1 MPLNT
6 LNYRSESIDRLL
18 ARLYFPAVACLCLF
32 SIIHYFR
39 VAHGLAAIWSGWS
52 IGDWVINY
60 AEGPTRRGLS
70 GEVIFFIA
78 RVFDLKVNWLIF
90 TTQAVALILTVALF
104 LQILRSKNLT
114 FWYVVAC
121 FSPGFFLLFTYY
133 DSMAIGRKEI
143 LLFLTF
149 MLWVY
154 LCNKSRLTTLST
166 IIFCGIYF
174 CLTLTHESFFF
185 YSPYFCGA
193 AWLCKSSTN
202 KLSVILIPVSSA
214 IAAVL
219 TFVFFKTI
227 DPSASCQQ
235 LLALGAL
242 PEVCAGVLSAGPQDA
257 MLLTK
262 SYFESFDLRSLFN
275 LSGVFLLVLTPAYL
289 IIRTIAIKKEQKYLW
304 LTTIFCL
311 IVFSLPLFVF
321 AIDWGRWIS
330 MHTTLSVMML
340 SLTLDNTAERQNM
353 HLSARPF
360 AQFASLTVA
369 IILFSVF
376 TLSYSLGHCC
386 AQDFIKPLG
395 PLDKIRHMSIFQAKS
410 AK

>member
-1 MPLNT
+1 MHLIT

-78 RVFDLKVNWLIF
+78 RVFDLKINWLIF
-90 TTQAVALILTVALF
+90 TTQGVALILTVALF

-166 IIFCGIYF
+166 IIYCGSYF
-174 CLTLTHESFFF
+174 C
-185 YSPYFCGA
+185 
-193 AWLCKSSTN
+193 
-202 KLSVILIPVSSA
+202 
-214 IAAVL
+214 
-219 TFVFFKTI
+219 
-227 DPSASCQQ
+227 
-235 LLALGAL
+235 
-242 PEVCAGVLSAGPQDA
+242 
-257 MLLTK
+257 
-262 SYFESFDLRSLFN
+262 
-275 LSGVFLLVLTPAYL
+275 
-289 IIRTIAIKKEQKYLW
+289 
-304 LTTIFCL
+304 
-311 IVFSLPLFVF
+311 
-321 AIDWGRWIS
+321 
-330 MHTTLSVMML
+330 
-340 SLTLDNTAERQNM
+340 
-353 HLSARPF
+353 
-360 AQFASLTVA
+360 
-369 IILFSVF
+369 
-376 TLSYSLGHCC
+376 
-386 AQDFIKPLG
+386 
-395 PLDKIRHMSIFQAKS
+395 
-410 AK
+410 